1 MNRSLHL
8 AVPLLS
14 AVLLVSMSLPLWG
27 YDLEVPSDPW
37 EDFRQQYKLYTRKL
51 QKSFDRSFSHDY
63 TGAVAEATAAIEILP
78 DEGLAYAERAKLHLT
93 LNNQKEA
100 DSDFRKALQ
109 LFERAMER
117 YRKGPSSKQ
126 AAKSKT
132 KASAGDVARLI
143 ATTRYQRGEA
153 FLAFE
158 QYRNAREDFEVACK
172 GGIASACPRVVDV
185 DQIQKRGANWVPLS
199 PRQSYDRQRVIRP
212 AAGLVRAWIR
222 REELRSDIDDG
233 GPVAQ
238 EHLVELRCETRD
250 FKIVDGFAQSA
261 SGEKTPVAPDTGYSK
276 PMPGN
281 GVGKLL
287 VMLCRRTEPK

>member
-1 MNRSLHL
+1 MNRGLRRV
-8 AVPLLS
+8 AQLLS
-14 AVLLVSMSLPLWG
+14 VILLVSISAPLWG

-63 TGAVAEATAAIEILP
+63 IGAVAEATAAIEILP
-78 DEGLAYAERAKLHLT
+78 DEGLAYAERAKLQLT

-117 YRKGPSSKQ
+117 YRKGPSGKQ

-132 KASAGDVARLI
+132 KISAGEVARLI

-153 FLAFE
+153 YLAFE
-158 QYRNAREDFEVACK
+158 QYRNAREDFEAACK
-172 GGIASACPRVVDV
+172 GGAASACPRIADV

-199 PRQSYDRQRVIRP
+199 PRQSYDRLRVSRP
-212 AAGLVRAWIR
+212 AAGLVRTWIR
-222 REELRSDIDDG
+222 REEMRSDIDDG

-238 EHLVELRCETRD
+238 EHLVELRCETKD
-250 FKIVDGFAQSA
+250 FKIVEGFVQYA
-261 SGEKTPVAPDTGYSK
+261 SGAKTPVAPDDSYSK

-287 VMLCRRTEPK
+287 VMLCREAK